1 MMALRGG
8 SKGRDYRRGPPGAGP
23 EAGEGWTGGFSTP
36 GSRTILYVFSPIQQ
50 ARKMSDRIATLLQ
63 GRRER
68 LSRVLSRTLAEPASD
83 DSPLT
88 PEARAHLLGDA
99 QDLYWNELEWE
110 NLMEEEA
117 VDVGEPLFEL
127 MFPGLL
133 AYVRG
138 LLLTKVMDDALAPA
152 SPRPVVVEDLLTF
165 LAGRVLELEESLAAN
180 QVDDRERAQ
189 GELAMTDRLVDL
201 VLYQYHGLSADD
213 VRAVETASAG

>member
-1 MMALRGG
+1 
-8 SKGRDYRRGPPGAGP
+8 
-23 EAGEGWTGGFSTP
+23 
-36 GSRTILYVFSPIQQ
+36 
-50 ARKMSDRIATLLQ
+50 MSDRIATLLQ

-68 LSRVLSRTLAEPASD
+68 LSRILGRPLAEPAAD

-88 PEARAHLLGDA
+88 AEARAHLLGDA
-99 QDLYWNELEWE
+99 RDLYWNELEWE

-152 SPRPVVVEDLLTF
+152 SPRPVVVEDLLAF
-165 LAGRVLELEESLAAN
+165 LAGRVLELEEALAAGDG
-180 QVDDRERAQ
+180 DDLDRVK

-201 VLYQYHGLSADD
+201 VLYRFHGFTEDD
-213 VRAVETASAG
+213 VRAVETATTG